1 MPAGASLR
9 RAPAALQLLALL
21 LGEHR
26 IDLLLRVLPAL
37 GNCFVHL
44 APDFPLRAGGVLLD
58 LADLLALRVAQVERV
73 VAVAI
78 SATASRHPRAH
89 AVAHA
94 VAHPI
99 ARAVAA

>member
-1 MPAGASLR
+1 MPRAAESLR

-44 APDFPLRAGGVLLD
+44 AHDFPLRARGVLLY
-58 LADLLALRVAQVERV
+58 LADLLALRVGQIERA
-73 VAVAI
+73 VAVTITA
-78 SATASRHPRAH
+78 ATAHHPRAH
-89 AVAHA
+89 SVSHA
-94 VAHPI
+94 VSAHH
-99 ARAVAA
+99 